1 MTRGSCLCGAVTF
14 QLTGKMRGIIAC
26 HCVECRKVSG
36 HYWAATS
43 VAEEDLHF
51 ESDEGLAWYR
61 SSDAISRGFCQT
73 CGSTLF
79 YKPLAEDRIVVS
91 AGVLEPGSGL
101 NMTHHAF
108 AAEKGDYYQIADDLP
123 QYAEFTGGER
133 A

>member
-1 MTRGSCLCGAVTF
+1 
-14 QLTGKMRGIIAC
+14 MRGIIAC
-26 HCVECRKVSG
+26 HCAECRKVSG

-43 VAEEDLHF
+43 VADDDLHL
-51 ESDEGLAWYR
+51 ERDDGLTWYR
-61 SSDAISRGFCQT
+61 SSEAIKRGFCAK

-91 AGVLEPGSGL
+91 AGVLEAGSGL
-101 NMTHHAF
+101 SMTNHAF
-108 AAEKGDYYQIADDLP
+108 AAEKGDYYDIADGLP